1 VKNIIEHTTQTVSI
15 LQQGKTILYPTDTIW
30 GIGCDATNE
39 TAVEKIFDIKNRP
52 KKKSLIVLVDSI
64 EMLKKYVIVTPEIES
79 MLASFELPVTVIY
92 PNPKGLA
99 PNVVNADNTIA
110 IRIVNHD
117 FCRQLIQQFGKPVV
131 STSANVSGEKNPVSF
146 EDISVTI
153 KKKVDFIADK
163 KFDTSVYKFPSKLI
177 KISADNSIQY
187 LR

>member
-1 VKNIIEHTTQTVSI
+1 MQTDIKEIATI
-15 LQQGKTILYPTDTIW
+15 LTAGKTILYPTDTIW

-52 KKKSLIVLVDSI
+52 KEKSLIVLVDSI
-64 EMLKKYVIVTPEIES
+64 EMLKKYITITKETEALIS
-79 MLASFELPVTVIY
+79 SFELPTTVIY
-92 PNPKGLA
+92 SNPIGLA
-99 PNVVNADNTIA
+99 KNVINNDNTIA

-117 FCRQLIQQFGKPVV
+117 FCRQLIQQFGNPIV
-131 STSANVSGEKNPVSF
+131 STSANISGEKNPVSF
-146 EDISVTI
+146 EDISTAI
-153 KKKVDFIADK
+153 KNKVDFIADK